1 MSSVIT
7 SFPAL
12 ICFAAA
18 AELQSFSKAADR
30 LNRTHGA
37 VSRAIRLL
45 EADLGVALFLRRNR
59 AVFLTDEGRELAQA
73 VQQGLGQI
81 ETAARRIQQS
91 RRDAPVTLSCEPTLL
106 MRWLIPRMPSFHAQY
121 PDAEIHLQAGG
132 GPVHLGAGITLAIRR
147 NDFDWPAR
155 YWSESLFDE
164 EIGPVCRPDR
174 AAAFLSG
181 AAPSPDAPLLHSRT
195 RPSAWET
202 WCQLQ
207 GQDLSSNPA
216 QHYDHFYFSLQA
228 AVAGLGLAIGPWYL
242 VQDDLKSGFLTAPL
256 GFRPDGSS
264 YHLLANEAPKRGSAA
279 ASFREWLIATIAA
292 GRADA

>member
-45 EADLGVALFLRRNR
+45 EADLGVALFTRRNR
-59 AVFLTDEGRELAQA
+59 AVFLTDEGKELAQA
-73 VQQGLGQI
+73 VTQGLGQI

-91 RRDAPVTLSCEPTLL
+91 RRDAPVILSCEPTLL

-121 PDAEIHLQAGG
+121 PEAEIHLQAGG

-147 NDFDWPAR
+147 NDFNWPAS
-155 YWSESLFDE
+155 YWSEPLFDE
-164 EIGPVCRPDR
+164 QIGPVCRPDR
-174 AAAFLSG
+174 AMGLISASG
-181 AAPSPDAPLLHSRT
+181 PRPDAPLLHSRT

-202 WCQLQ
+202 WSRLQ
-207 GQDLSSNPA
+207 GQDLSANPA

-228 AVAGLGLAIGPWYL
+228 AVAGLGLAIGPRYL

-264 YHLLANEAPKRGSAA
+264 YHLLADEAPKRGSPAACFRDWLVAAIAA
-279 ASFREWLIATIAA
+279 AQ
-292 GRADA
+292 ADS